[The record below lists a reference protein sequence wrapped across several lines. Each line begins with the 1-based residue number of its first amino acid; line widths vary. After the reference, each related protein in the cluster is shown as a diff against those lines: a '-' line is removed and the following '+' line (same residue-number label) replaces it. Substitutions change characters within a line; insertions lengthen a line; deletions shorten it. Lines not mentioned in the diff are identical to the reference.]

1 MANASTTNEHTNGAI
16 KLTGAPLTEAREA
29 LGMSQ
34 AVAARVMGVSNQ
46 SMSSW
51 ESERVKPWGKNAE
64 KIANFIMAGERA
76 KRRGK
81 EPVEL
86 EDEPELE
93 LVQEGERG
101 EPSPHVARRTTM
113 DDVRFRGWL
122 LAMAEGSSAKGMDC
136 RALLFETVGGNLVV
150 EVEYLTSGRCYTV
163 YGDRT
168 FVLSKSGLPWVR
180 DMIEENTDVTYV
192 DID

>member
-1 MANASTTNEHTNGAI
+1 MANASTTNQATNGAI
-16 KLTGAPLTEAREA
+16 KLTGAPLTQAREA
-29 LGMSQ
+29 LGMTQ

-76 KRRGK
+76 KAKGRGK
-81 EPVEL
+81 L
-86 EDEPELE
+86 DDEPELE
-93 LVQEGERG
+93 LNLEQERG
-101 EPSPHVARRTTM
+101 EPREHVARRTTM
-113 DDVRFRGWL
+113 DDVRFSGWL
-122 LAMAEGSSAKGMDC
+122 LAEAEGSSAKGMDC
-136 RALLFETVGGNLVV
+136 TATLFETVAGTFVV

-180 DMIEENTDVTYV
+180 DMIEENTTVNYV

>member
-1 MANASTTNEHTNGAI
+1 MANASTTNQATNGAI
-16 KLTGAPLTEAREA
+16 KLTGAPLTQAREA
-29 LGMSQ
+29 LGMTQ

-76 KRRGK
+76 KAKGRGK
-81 EPVEL
+81 L
-86 EDEPELE
+86 DDEPELE
-93 LVQEGERG
+93 LNLEQERG
-101 EPSPHVARRTTM
+101 EPREHVARRTTM
-113 DDVRFRGWL
+113 DDVRFSGWL
-122 LAMAEGSSAKGMDC
+122 LAEAEGSSPKGMDC
-136 RALLFETVGGNLVV
+136 TATLFETVAGTFVV
-150 EVEYLTSGRCYTV
+150 EVEYLSSGRCYTV

-180 DMIEENTDVTYV
+180 DMIEENTTATYV

>member
-1 MANASTTNEHTNGAI
+1 MASTTNQATNGAI

-29 LGMSQ
+29 LGMTQ

-76 KRRGK
+76 KAKGRGK
-81 EPVEL
+81 L
-86 EDEPELE
+86 DDEPELE
-93 LVQEGERG
+93 LNLEQERG
-101 EPSPHVARRTTM
+101 EPREHVARRTTM
-113 DDVRFRGWL
+113 DDVRFSGWL
-122 LAMAEGSSAKGMDC
+122 LAEAEGSSAKGMDC
-136 RALLFETVGGNLVV
+136 AATLFETVAGTFVV

-180 DMIEENTDVTYV
+180 DMIEENTTVTYV

>member
-1 MANASTTNEHTNGAI
+1 MANASTTNQATNGAI
-16 KLTGAPLTEAREA
+16 KLTGAPLTQAREA
-29 LGMSQ
+29 LGMTQ

-76 KRRGK
+76 KAGGK
-81 EPVEL
+81 LVSL
-86 EDEPELE
+86 DDEPELE
-93 LVQEGERG
+93 QERG
-101 EPSPHVARRTTM
+101 EPREHVARRTTM
-113 DDVRFRGWL
+113 DDVRFSGWL
-122 LAMAEGSSAKGMDC
+122 LAEAEGSSAKGMAC
-136 RALLFETVGGNLVV
+136 TATLFETVAGTFVV

-168 FVLSKSGLPWVR
+168 FVLSKSGLSWVR
-180 DMIEENTDVTYV
+180 DMIEENTTITYV

>member
-1 MANASTTNEHTNGAI
+1 MANASTTNQATNGAI
-16 KLTGAPLTEAREA
+16 KLTGAPLTQAREA
-29 LGMSQ
+29 LGMTQ

-76 KRRGK
+76 KAKGRGK
-81 EPVEL
+81 L
-86 EDEPELE
+86 DDEPELE
-93 LVQEGERG
+93 LNLEQERG
-101 EPSPHVARRTTM
+101 EPREHVARRTAM
-113 DDVRFRGWL
+113 DDVRFSGWL
-122 LAMAEGSSAKGMDC
+122 LAEAEGSSAKGMDC
-136 RALLFETVGGNLVV
+136 AATLFETVAGTFVV

-180 DMIEENTDVTYV
+180 DMIEENTTVNYV

>member
-1 MANASTTNEHTNGAI
+1 MANASTTNQATNGAI
-16 KLTGAPLTEAREA
+16 KLTGAALTQAREA
-29 LGMSQ
+29 LGMTQS
-34 AVAARVMGVSNQ
+34 VAARVMGVSNQ

-64 KIANFIMAGERA
+64 KIANFIMAGEKA
-76 KRRGK
+76 KARVK
-81 EPVEL
+81 VAVVQ
-86 EDEPELE
+86 EDERA
-93 LVQEGERG
+93 QEDERG
-101 EPSPHVARRTTM
+101 EPREHVARRTTM
-113 DDVRFRGWL
+113 DDVRFSGWL
-122 LAMAEGSSAKGMDC
+122 LAEAEGSSAKGMDC
-136 RALLFETVGGNLVV
+136 AATLFETVAGTFVV

-180 DMIEENTDVTYV
+180 DMIEENTTVTYV

>member
-1 MANASTTNEHTNGAI
+1 MANASTTNQATNGAI
-16 KLTGAPLTEAREA
+16 KLTGAPLTQAREA
-29 LGMSQ
+29 LGMTQ

-64 KIANFIMAGERA
+64 KIANFIMAGEKA
-76 KRRGK
+76 KARMK
-81 EPVEL
+81 SKL
-86 EDEPELE
+86 DDEPELE
-93 LVQEGERG
+93 LELEQEGERG
-101 EPSPHVARRTTM
+101 EPQEHVARRSAM
-113 DDVRFRGWL
+113 DDVRFSGWL
-122 LAMAEGSSAKGMDC
+122 LAEAGGSSAKGMEC
-136 RALLFETVGGNLVV
+136 SAALFETVAGTFVV

-180 DMIEENTDVTYV
+180 DMIEENTTVTYV

>member
-1 MANASTTNEHTNGAI
+1 MANASTTNQATNGAI
-16 KLTGAPLTEAREA
+16 KLTGAPLTQAREA
-29 LGMSQ
+29 LGMTQ

-64 KIANFIMAGERA
+64 KIANFIMAGEKA
-76 KRRGK
+76 KAGGK
-81 EPVEL
+81 L
-86 EDEPELE
+86 DDEPELE
-93 LVQEGERG
+93 LELELEQERG
-101 EPSPHVARRTTM
+101 EPREHVARRTTM
-113 DDVRFRGWL
+113 DDVRFSGWL
-122 LAMAEGSSAKGMDC
+122 LAEAEGSSAKGMEC
-136 RALLFETVGGNLVV
+136 SAALFETVAGTFVV

-180 DMIEENTDVTYV
+180 DMIEAHTNITYV

>member
-1 MANASTTNEHTNGAI
+1 MASTTNQATNGAI
-16 KLTGAPLTEAREA
+16 KLTGAPLTQAREA

-76 KRRGK
+76 KAKGK
-81 EPVEL
+81 EPVGL
-86 EDEPELE
+86 ENEPELE
-93 LVQEGERG
+93 LVQEG

-113 DDVRFRGWL
+113 DDVRFSGWL
-122 LAMAEGSSAKGMDC
+122 LAEAEGSSAKGMDC
-136 RALLFETVGGNLVV
+136 KATLFETVGGSLVV

-180 DMIEENTDVTYV
+180 DMIEANTDVTYV

>member
-1 MANASTTNEHTNGAI
+1 MANTSTTNEHINGAI
-16 KLTGAPLTEAREA
+16 KLTGAALTEAREA
-29 LGMSQ
+29 MGMTQ
-34 AVAARVMGVSNQ
+34 AVAARVMGVSGQ

-76 KRRGK
+76 KARMK
-81 EPVEL
+81 SKL
-86 EDEPELE
+86 AAEPELE
-93 LVQEGERG
+93 REGERG
-101 EPSPHVARRTTM
+101 EPQEHVARRSAM
-113 DDVRFRGWL
+113 DDVRFSGWL
-122 LAMAEGSSAKGMDC
+122 LAEAEGSSAKGMEC
-136 RALLFETVGGNLVV
+136 SATLFETVAGTFVV

-180 DMIEENTDVTYV
+180 DMIEANTTVTYV

>member
-1 MANASTTNEHTNGAI
+1 MASTTNQATNGAI
-16 KLTGAPLTEAREA
+16 KLTGAPLTQAREA

-64 KIANFIMAGERA
+64 KIANFIMAGEKA
-76 KRRGK
+76 KAGGK
-81 EPVEL
+81 L
-86 EDEPELE
+86 DDEPELE
-93 LVQEGERG
+93 LEQERG
-101 EPSPHVARRTTM
+101 EPREHVARRTAM
-113 DDVRFRGWL
+113 DDVRFSGWL
-122 LAMAEGSSAKGMDC
+122 LAEAEGSSAKGMDC
-136 RALLFETVGGNLVV
+136 AAALFETVAGTFVV

-180 DMIEENTDVTYV
+180 DMIEENTTVTYV

>member
-1 MANASTTNEHTNGAI
+1 MANASTTNQATNGAI

-29 LGMSQ
+29 LGMTQ

-76 KRRGK
+76 KAKGRGK
-81 EPVEL
+81 L
-86 EDEPELE
+86 DDEPELE
-93 LVQEGERG
+93 LNLEQERG
-101 EPSPHVARRTTM
+101 EPREHVARRTAM
-113 DDVRFRGWL
+113 DDVRFSGWL
-122 LAMAEGSSAKGMDC
+122 LAEAEGSSAKGMDC
-136 RALLFETVGGNLVV
+136 AATLFETVAGTFVV

-180 DMIEENTDVTYV
+180 DMIEENTTVTYV

>member
-1 MANASTTNEHTNGAI
+1 MASTTNEHINGAI
-16 KLTGAPLTEAREA
+16 KLTGAALTEAREA
-29 LGMSQ
+29 MGMTQ

-76 KRRGK
+76 KARRKGK
-81 EPVEL
+81 LVA
-86 EDEPELE
+86 EPERE
-93 LVQEGERG
+93 QEGERG
-101 EPSPHVARRTTM
+101 EPQEHVARRSAM
-113 DDVRFRGWL
+113 DDVRFSGWL
-122 LAMAEGSSAKGMDC
+122 LAEAEGSSAKGMEC
-136 RALLFETVGGNLVV
+136 SATLFETVAGTFVV

-180 DMIEENTDVTYV
+180 DMIEANTTVTYV